1 MNDTEIRAYAV
12 RGLTAR
18 LAELD
23 VECQRIHGLIAEW
36 SGAVIDESPR
46 RRSMSADA
54 RQRIGEATRKRW
66 SERRATA
73 PGADTPPDVDA
84 AVVPAVDAARVL
96 PRRGT
101 SLRHTPSAPPVPALP
116 PMPRLI
122 KNAS

>member
-23 VECQRIHGLIAEW
+23 VERQRLHALIAEW

-73 PGADTPPDVDA
+73 PGADTTPDVDA
-84 AVVPAVDAARVL
+84 GVDAARVL

-101 SLRHTPSAPPVPALP
+101 SLRQTPSAPPVPALP